1 MSLPEARVL
10 KRAEHCISRKDMD
23 PDAVK
28 VLKRLS
34 RSGYKGYLVGGGVRD
49 LLLGRRPKDYDI
61 GTDARPA
68 EILELFRN
76 SRVIGRRFPIVHL
89 LFAAG
94 KFIEVATFRAL
105 ETESNGNGDATPVPH
120 GDSDSEE
127 EEQRLLAEADRLL
140 HEDEDK
146 NAPEPPPRRRRRRP
160 SPLEMAALQD
170 YGTPAEDALRRDLT
184 ITGLFYDI
192 STFSVLDYVGGLDDL
207 DAGLVRIIGD
217 PDERYRE
224 DPVRMIRAVRHAAR
238 LGFRVEGK
246 SWEAIGRN
254 RELLADCSK
263 ARLME
268 EFYRDLRGGASV
280 ETFRLMLQAGLLQ
293 QLLPELEEIFPM
305 DRPEALAWKRLAVLD
320 GDIEAGERIANPV
333 LLGLL
338 FAYPLTEHLR
348 RISEG
353 GKRPDYGRAAYRYL
367 KPLTTRLGVSR
378 RDTEQLF
385 LISISQ
391 RRMLPY
397 LDGEG
402 SIPRFLRNKGYF
414 PDALRL
420 LRMEAAARGVDLGEL
435 RFSSSG
441 RRRGRRRRRRRG

>member
-1 MSLPEARVL
+1 MELHVTYVA
-10 KRAEHCISRKDMD
+10 A
-23 PDAVK
+23 
-28 VLKRLS
+28 
-34 RSGYKGYLVGGGVRD
+34 
-49 LLLGRRPKDYDI
+49 LLLILLVADVPAANYDESKVPKYTLPDPLVMASGEKVGDTKTWREKRRP
-61 GTDARPA
+61 

-89 LFAAG
+89 LFAGG

-105 ETESNGNGDATPVPH
+105 ETESNGNGETAH

-127 EEQRLLAEADRLL
+127 EEQRLLVEADRLL
-140 HEDEDK
+140 HEDDDRD
-146 NAPEPPPRRRRRRP
+146 APAPPQRRRRRRP

-184 ITGLFYDI
+184 INGLFYDI
-192 STFSVLDYVGGLDDL
+192 STFSVLDYVGGLEDL

-238 LGFRVEGK
+238 LGFRVEEG

-254 RELLADCSK
+254 RARLAECSK

-280 ETFRLMLQAGLLQ
+280 DTFRLMLQAGLLQ
-293 QLLPELEEIFPM
+293 QLLPESEEIFPM
-305 DRPEALAWKRLAVLD
+305 DRPDALVWKRLAVLD
-320 GDIEAGERIANPV
+320 GDIEDGERISNPV

-348 RISEG
+348 RISED
-353 GKRPDYGRAAYRYL
+353 GKRPDFGRAAYRYL
-367 KPLTTRLGVSR
+367 KPLTTSLGVSR

-385 LISISQ
+385 LIAISQ

-402 SIPRFLRNKGYF
+402 SIPRFLRNKEYF

-420 LRMEAAARGVDLGEL
+420 LRMEAAAREVDLGEL

-441 RRRGRRRRRRRG
+441 RRRGRRRRRRHG